1 LSVYEISVSGRLKVI
16 SYSLILT
23 TRMSNQMVNDEVME
37 FALRSRKVFIKIK
50 HLKQSSNTKQINLV
64 INFNEDKF
72 SRTRRLIEQ

>member
-1 LSVYEISVSGRLKVI
+1 
-16 SYSLILT
+16 
-23 TRMSNQMVNDEVME
+23 MSNQMVNDEVME